1 VILAEHMNVEVLSA
15 VTKTLCMLILM
26 EYGMYTDTHLSLLT
40 EQSGSWYL
48 LKIAREAVAKK
59 SMLFY
64 A

>member
-15 VTKTLCMLILM
+15 VTKTLCMLILK
-26 EYGMYTDTHLSLLT
+26 EYGMYTDTLLSLLT